1 MNNQVF
7 LNLQKLRKERRNKM
21 YKMVI
26 IDLDGTLLNDEK
38 QVSKKNAET
47 IHKIWQEKQVYF
59 VIATR
64 KKRK

>member
-1 MNNQVF
+1 
-7 LNLQKLRKERRNKM
+7 
-21 YKMVI
+21 MVI